1 MLRNPTPGELKT
13 ALGAAPDTLGGFV
26 WRHAKSAGLY
36 RIETIA
42 LREADLAPVVVYRS
56 EEGTAFTRPAAEF
69 FDGRFSPILAPHV
82 LHLPDAVAETTAMI
96 AESFTPT
103 PEELRRALFSTPGS
117 TLAIRDATP
126 EYIDRIRER
135 LERHMDEGKVEMVVG
150 GDRAEREDPALRF
163 ELRKERA
170 ARGAAERARDQ
181 ANMMLMSFPNSPLAG
196 YRDAAVE
203 AIAAERQR
211 QIDVEG
217 RTLEH
222 DDQHR
227 NGAIYRAAQA
237 YFLQAIGFTDA
248 ARSCWPW
255 GWGWWKPTTPAR
267 DLEKSGALALAEKD
281 RLRRAGLTVDHA
293 DALFAR
299 VAAELGTILAK
310 DA

>member
-26 WRHAKSAGLY
+26 WRHGKSGGLY

-42 LREADLAPVVVYRS
+42 LREADLAPVVVYRN
-56 EEGTAFTRPAAEF
+56 EGGTAFTRPAAEF

-82 LHLPDAVAETTAMI
+82 LHLPDAAPEDVAR
-96 AESFTPT
+96 
-103 PEELRRALFSTPGS
+103 L
-117 TLAIRDATP
+117 
-126 EYIDRIRER
+126 RER
-135 LERHMDEGKVEMVVG
+135 LERHMGEDKVEVVAG
-150 GDRAEREDPALRF
+150 ERARDSLIDGALRF
-163 ELRKERA
+163 ELVKERA
-170 ARGAAERARDQ
+170 ERHAAERARDQ

-203 AIAAERQR
+203 AIAIERQR

-222 DDQHR
+222 DDR
-227 NGAIYRAAQA
+227 LRDGSIYRAAQA

-255 GWGWWKPTTPAR
+255 GWDWWKPTTPAR
-267 DLEKSGALALAEKD
+267 DLEKAGALALAEKD
-281 RLRRAGLTVDHA
+281 RLRRAGLATEHA